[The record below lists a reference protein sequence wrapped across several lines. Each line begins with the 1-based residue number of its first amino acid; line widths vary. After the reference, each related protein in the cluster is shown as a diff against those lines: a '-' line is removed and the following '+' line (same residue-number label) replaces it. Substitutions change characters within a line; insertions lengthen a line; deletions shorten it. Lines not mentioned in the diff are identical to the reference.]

1 MLPGLTGIAGFTGAS
16 GIFYVGGNTA
26 TKAGAT
32 SGTSTIA
39 LNSSL
44 SGGLR
49 SSVQAGDL
57 VVAIFGAASSSDVT
71 LSITDGTT
79 EYTLIG
85 SELYSNDSVKTSLR
99 AAYKFMGGSPDTATT
114 FGPTGDVTCA
124 AALAVLVFSGV
135 NASTPIDVTTTTAT
149 GINGMTPNPPAI
161 TPVTAGAKII
171 SMGAAAHGSGSTVT
185 FTSPDLSGFL
195 SAYSA
200 DNNECTLGVG
210 YKDWTS
216 GAFDPGA
223 FSLVG
228 AGFDDPNWSWAALT
242 LALRPA

>member
-1 MLPGLTGIAGFTGAS
+1 MNELPMEPMQRRPDIDQADSLPPAGLP
-16 GIFYVGGNTA
+16 
-26 TKAGAT
+26 
-32 SGTSTIA
+32 
-39 LNSSL
+39 
-44 SGGLR
+44 
-49 SSVQAGDL
+49 L
-57 VVAIFGAASSSDVT
+57 VKQ
-71 LSITDGTT
+71 L
-79 EYTLIG
+79 
-85 SELYSNDSVKTSLR
+85 
-99 AAYKFMGGSPDTATT
+99 M
-114 FGPTGDVTCA
+114 